1 MKAVIMAG
9 GQGSRLRPLTEGIP
23 KPMIPILGRPMM
35 EYILEAVRD
44 AGITDIL
51 VTLHYRPN
59 LIQDYFGDGSDWGV
73 NIDYAIEEN
82 PLGTAGSVKNGA
94 HFLDDTFLIIS
105 GDALMD
111 YDLGALMDYHARS
124 EALVTFC
131 LARVQDPSEFGIVVT
146 GDDGRVQR
154 FQEKPGPSEVFT
166 DTVNTG
172 IYVMDPRVLEDV
184 PADTEFDFSHD
195 LFPAL
200 LDRGEPLMG
209 YVAKGYW
216 NDIGNV
222 DQLAQSTWDLL
233 EGLVDLP
240 IPGEEIRSKV
250 YVEGT
255 AHVEDGCSLQG
266 PAWIGRD
273 AILRSGAVVGPY
285 AVVGRHSEVD
295 AGARVRRSI
304 VLDSSYVGEHA
315 EIRGSFCGNRVL
327 LEQEV
332 EVEQGAVLA
341 DDVHLGRRVSIEAD
355 VRVWPHLEVEADTLI
370 DQNVV
375 WESVGRP
382 ALFSEY
388 GVAGLANL
396 RLTPET
402 AARIGKAFGS
412 WLGRSQRVVVGH
424 GSHAFS
430 HVLEKAF
437 VSGLL
442 SVGIEVEALGVSAH
456 AITRFAVARNI
467 EFEGGAFVRQGPEHA
482 QVAVI
487 ELYDR
492 NGHPLP
498 RKGRRK
504 VEATYRR
511 ADFPKVDADHVGR
524 LLSTGDHEAR
534 YVSELMAKLDRKAL
548 VDMEPK
554 LAVLSRNRWST
565 RVLDILLDEIQ
576 TEAVTVSGETG
587 PHGRDTEDP
596 GQRLR
601 EIYALGGEHRRI
613 GLYLSADGRSM
624 WLLDEY
630 GHLYRPQTANHLLT
644 LAYLLD
650 GPARDGETGQVFLPP
665 QAPDRIRDLA
675 GAQGFEIAERRL
687 GLAETITENQS
698 SHAHSWLDFEHFYLG
713 MAAVPA
719 FFRLLDFLARHGT
732 DLADLAAYLSD
743 SHTGTIDVECPWR
756 DMGWVMRH
764 LTEEYAEHLEGVSD
778 GVKVRHPEGG
788 WTYVVPASGEP
799 VLRVFVEGDNE
810 AEVQERLERIRRNLV
825 RMIRQAG

>member
-9 GQGSRLRPLTEGIP
+9 GQGSRLRPLTEGVP
-23 KPMIPILGRPMM
+23 KPMIPVLGRPMM

-44 AGITDIL
+44 AGISEIL

-59 LIQDYFGDGSDWGV
+59 LIRDYFGDGSDWGV
-73 NIDYAIEEN
+73 HLEYAIEEH

-94 HFLDDTFLIIS
+94 HFLDEPFLIVS

-111 YDLGALMDYHARS
+111 YDLRALADFHQ
-124 EALVTFC
+124 EAGSLVTFC
-131 LARVQDPSEFGIVVT
+131 LARVQDPTEFGIVVT
-146 GDDGRVQR
+146 DNEGHVQR
-154 FQEKPGPSEVFT
+154 FQEKPAPSEVFT

-195 LFPAL
+195 LFPTL
-200 LDRGEPLMG
+200 LDRGERLMG
-209 YVAKGYW
+209 HVARGYW
-216 NDIGNV
+216 SDIGNV
-222 DQLAQSTWDLL
+222 DQLAQATWDML

-240 IPGEEIRSKV
+240 VPGEEIRPRIF
-250 YVEGT
+250 VEGT
-255 AHVEDGCSLQG
+255 AHIEEGCSLQG

-285 AVVGRHSEVD
+285 AVIGRHSEVD

-304 VLDSSYVGEHA
+304 LLDSSYVGEHA
-315 EIRGSFCGNRVL
+315 EVRGSFCGNRVL

-332 EVEQGAVLA
+332 EVEQGAVIG
-341 DDVHLGRRVSIEAD
+341 DDVHLGRRVSIEAE

-402 AARIGKAFGS
+402 AARIGKAFGAY
-412 WLGRSQRVVVGH
+412 LGRDQHVVVGH
-424 GSHAFS
+424 GSHPFS

-442 SVGIEVEALGVSAH
+442 SVGTQVEPLGVSSH
-456 AITRFAVARNI
+456 AITRFAVSRNI

-534 YVSELMAKLDRKAL
+534 YVSELMAELDRKAL
-548 VDMEPK
+548 RAMEPK

-565 RVLDILLDEIQ
+565 RVMDILLDEIA

-587 PHGRDTEDP
+587 PPGRDTEDP

-601 EIYALGGEHRRI
+601 EIYALGGNHGRI

-624 WLLDEY
+624 WLLDEF
-630 GHLYRPQTANHLLT
+630 GHLYGPQAVNHLLT

-650 GPARDGETGQVFLPP
+650 GPGEDGGQGQVFLPP
-665 QAPDRIRDLA
+665 QTPDRIRELA
-675 GAQGFEIAERRL
+675 DSRGFEVRERRL
-687 GLAETITENQS
+687 GLAETIAES
-698 SHAHSWLDFEHFYLG
+698 RGPRPYRWLDFEHYYLG

-719 FFRLLDFLARHGT
+719 FFKLLDFQARHRQ
-732 DLADLAAYLSD
+732 DLAELAGYLS
-743 SHTGTIDVECPWR
+743 GTHYDGITVECPWR

-764 LTEEYAEHLEGVSD
+764 LAEAYADDLEAVAD
-778 GVKVRHPEGG
+778 GVKVRHPQGG

-799 VLRVFVEGDNE
+799 VVRVYAEAANE
-810 AEVQERLERIRRNLV
+810 AQVQERLEHVRRELV
-825 RMIRQAG
+825 RMIRTAG

>member
-9 GQGSRLRPLTEGIP
+9 GQGSRLRPLTEGVP
-23 KPMIPILGRPMM
+23 KPMVPILGRPMM
-35 EYILEAVRD
+35 AYILEAVRA

-59 LIQDYFGDGSDWGV
+59 LIQDYFGDGGDWGV
-73 NIDYAIEEN
+73 NLEYAIEEH
-82 PLGTAGSVKNGA
+82 PLGTAGSVKNGE
-94 HFLDDTFLIIS
+94 HFLDEPFLIIS

-111 YDLGALMDYHARS
+111 YDLKALTELHTES
-124 EALVTFC
+124 QALVTFC

-146 GDDGRVQR
+146 DSDCRVQR
-154 FQEKPGPSEVFT
+154 FQEKPAPSEVFT

-172 IYVMDPRVLEDV
+172 IYVMDPRVLGEI

-200 LDRGEPLMG
+200 LERGERLMG
-209 YVAKGYW
+209 HVARGYW
-216 NDIGNV
+216 SDIGNV
-222 DQLAQSTWDLL
+222 DQLEQATWDLL
-233 EGLVDLP
+233 EGLVNLP
-240 IPGEEIRSKV
+240 IPGEAIREQIH
-250 YVEGT
+250 VEGS
-255 AHVEDGCSLQG
+255 AHIEEGCSLQG

-295 AGARVRRSI
+295 SGARLRRSI
-304 VLDSSYVGEHA
+304 LLDSCYVGEHA
-315 EIRGSFCGNRVL
+315 EVRGAFCGNRVL

-332 EVEQGAVLA
+332 EIEAGAVIG
-341 DDVHLGRRVSIEAD
+341 DDVHLGRGVSIEAE

-402 AARIGKAFGS
+402 AARIGKAFGAY
-412 WLGRSQRVVVGH
+412 LGRDQQVVVGH
-424 GSHAFS
+424 GSHPFS

-442 SVGIEVEALGVSAH
+442 SVGIRVEPLGVSSH
-456 AITRFAVARNI
+456 AISRFAVSRNI

-498 RKGRRK
+498 RKARRK

-534 YVSELMAKLDRKAL
+534 YVSELMSELDRDAL
-548 VDMEPK
+548 RAMEPK

-587 PHGRDTEDP
+587 PPGRDTEDP

-613 GLYLSADGRSM
+613 GLYLSADARSM

-630 GHLYRPQTANHLLT
+630 GHLYQPSDVNHLLV
-644 LAYLLD
+644 LAYLND
-650 GPARDGETGQVFLPP
+650 GPGTDRDNHVFLPP
-665 QAPDRIRDLA
+665 QTPDRIREQA
-675 GAQGFEIAERRL
+675 TAKGWQVRERRL
-687 GLAETITENQS
+687 GLAETIAES
-698 SHAHSWLDFEHFYLG
+698 RGPRPYRWLDFEHFYLG

-719 FFRLLDFLARHGT
+719 FFRLLDFLARHRM
-732 DLADLAAYLSD
+732 DLADLAGQLAD
-743 SHTGTIDVECPWR
+743 SHTGAIDVDCPWR

-764 LTEEYAEHLEGVSD
+764 LTEEHAENLEAVAD

-799 VLRVFVEGDNE
+799 VLRVYVEAAN
-810 AEVQERLERIRRNLV
+810 AAQVRERLEHTRRSLV
-825 RMIRQAG
+825 RMIREAG

>member
-1 MKAVIMAG
+1 MAG
-9 GQGSRLRPLTEGIP
+9 GQGSRLRPLTEGVP
-23 KPMIPILGRPMM
+23 KPMIPVLGRPMM

-44 AGITDIL
+44 AGITEIL

-73 NIDYAIEEN
+73 SIEYAIEEH

-94 HFLDDTFLIIS
+94 HFLDEPFLIIS

-111 YDLGALMDYHARS
+111 YDLRALMDAHAQS
-124 EALVTFC
+124 GALVTFC

-146 GDDGRVQR
+146 DDDGRVQR

-172 IYVMDPRVLEDV
+172 IYVMDPRVLEDI
-184 PADTEFDFSHD
+184 PGDTEFDFSHD
-195 LFPAL
+195 LFPVL
-200 LDRGEPLMG
+200 LERGENLRG

-216 NDIGNV
+216 SDIGNV
-222 DQLAQSTWDLL
+222 DQLSQATWDLL

-240 IPGEEIRSKV
+240 IPGEEIRSQI

-255 AHVEDGCSLQG
+255 AHIEEGCSLQG

-295 AGARVRRSI
+295 SGARMRRSI
-304 VLDSSYVGEHA
+304 LLDSSYLGEHA
-315 EIRGSFCGNRVL
+315 EVRGSFLGNRVL

-332 EVEQGAVLA
+332 EIEQGAVIG

-382 ALFSEY
+382 ALFSEN

-412 WLGRSQRVVVGH
+412 WLGRGQYVVVGH

-442 SVGIEVEALGVSAH
+442 SVGIQVEPLGVSSH
-456 AITRFAVARNI
+456 AITRFAVSRNI

-498 RKGRRK
+498 RKARRK
-504 VEATYRR
+504 VEATYDR

-534 YVSELMAKLDRKAL
+534 YVSELLSLLDREAL
-548 VDMEPK
+548 SKMEPK

-601 EIYALGGEHRRI
+601 ELYTLGGEHRRI
-613 GLYLSADGRSM
+613 GLYLSADARRM

-630 GHLYRPQTANHLLT
+630 GQLYGPDAVNLLLT
-644 LAYLLD
+644 LAFLED
-650 GPARDGETGQVFLPP
+650 GPGDGETSQVFLPP
-665 QAPDRIRDLA
+665 NTPDRIRALA
-675 GAQGFEIAERRL
+675 EERGFEVRERRL
-687 GLAETITENQS
+687 GLAETIAETRGPRPYR
-698 SHAHSWLDFEHFYLG
+698 WLDFEHYYLG
-713 MAAVPA
+713 MASVPA
-719 FFRLLDFLARHGT
+719 FFRLLDHLARRDM
-732 DLADLAAYLSD
+732 DLADLAAGLAE
-743 SHTGTIDVECPWR
+743 SHTGSIEVECPWR

-764 LTEEYAEHLEGVSD
+764 LTEEYTDQMEPVSD
-778 GVKVRHPEGG
+778 GVKIRHPEGG

-799 VLRVFVEGDNE
+799 LLRVHVEAANE
-810 AEVQERLERIRRNLV
+810 ADVQERLEHTRRTLV
-825 RMIRQAG
+825 RMVRHAG

>member
-9 GQGSRLRPLTEGIP
+9 GQGSRLRPLTEGMP
-23 KPMIPILGRPMM
+23 KPMIPILGRPIM
-35 EYILEAVRD
+35 EYILEAVRG

-59 LIQDYFGDGSDWGV
+59 LIQDYFGDGKDWGLNLEYIV
-73 NIDYAIEEN
+73 EDK
-82 PLGTAGSVKNGA
+82 PLGTAGSVKNGER
-94 HFLDDTFLIIS
+94 FLDEPFLILS

-111 YDLGALMDYHARS
+111 YDLTDLMAYHQAS
-124 EALVTFC
+124 QALVTFC
-131 LARVQDPSEFGIVVT
+131 LARVPDPSEFGIVVI
-146 GDDGRVQR
+146 DDKGRVQR

-172 IYVMDPRVLEDV
+172 IYVMDPRVLADI
-184 PADTEFDFSHD
+184 PPDTEFDFSHD
-195 LFPAL
+195 LFPVL
-200 LDRGEPLMG
+200 LERGEVLQG
-209 YVAKGYW
+209 YVGKGYW
-216 NDIGNV
+216 SDIGNV
-222 DQLAQSTWDLL
+222 DQLEQATWDLL

-240 IPGEEIRSKV
+240 RPGEEIRPKIF
-250 YVEGT
+250 VEGT
-255 AHVEDGCSLQG
+255 AHIEEGCSLQG

-273 AILRSGAVVGPY
+273 AILRSGSIVGPY
-285 AVVGRHSEVD
+285 AVIDRHSEVD
-295 AGARVRRSI
+295 SGARVRRSI
-304 VLDSSYVGEHA
+304 VLNSSYIGEHA
-315 EIRGSFCGNRVL
+315 EIRGSFCGRRVL
-327 LEQEV
+327 LEQAV
-332 EVEQGAVLA
+332 EIEAGAVIG
-341 DDVHLGRRVSIEAD
+341 DDVHLGKGVSIEAD
-355 VRVWPHLEVEADTLI
+355 VRVWPQLEVEADTLI

-382 ALFSEY
+382 ALFSEN

-412 WLGRSQRVVVGH
+412 WLGRGQSVVVGH

-430 HVLEKAF
+430 YVLDKAF

-442 SVGIEVEALGVSAH
+442 SVGIQVEPLGVSSH

-492 NGHPLP
+492 DGHPLP
-498 RKGRRK
+498 RQARRK

-534 YVSELMAKLDRKAL
+534 YVSELLSELDRRAL
-548 VDMEPK
+548 AEMEPK

-587 PHGRDTEDP
+587 APGRDTEDP

-601 EIYALGGEHRRI
+601 EIYALGGENRRI
-613 GLYLSADGRSM
+613 GLYLSADARNM

-630 GHLYRPQTANHLLT
+630 GQLYKPQAVNNLLT

-650 GPARDGETGQVFLPP
+650 TPGEKQDGHVFLPP
-665 QAPDRIRDLA
+665 HAPDRLR
-675 GAQGFEIAERRL
+675 EIAAEKGWGVRERRL
-687 GLAETITENQS
+687 GLAETIAESRAFRPQR
-698 SHAHSWLDFEHFYLG
+698 WLDFEHFYLG
-713 MAAVPA
+713 MASVPA
-719 FFRLLDFLARHGT
+719 FFRLLDFLARYHK
-732 DLADLAAYLSD
+732 DLAELANQLAD
-743 SHTGTIDVECPWR
+743 SHTGTIHVDCSWR
-756 DMGWVMRH
+756 DMGWVMRQ
-764 LTEEYAEHLEGVSD
+764 LTEEYANELESVAEGVKIRHSD
-778 GVKVRHPEGG
+778 GG
-788 WTYVVPASGEP
+788 WTYVAPASGEP
-799 VLRVFVEGDNE
+799 VLRVDVEAVNKGQ
-810 AEVQERLERIRRNLV
+810 VQQRLEQARRSLI
-825 RMIRQAG
+825 RMIREAG

>member
-23 KPMIPILGRPMM
+23 KPMVPILGRPMM

-44 AGITDIL
+44 AGITEIL

-59 LIQDYFGDGSDWGV
+59 LIQDYFGDGADWGV
-73 NIDYAIEEN
+73 HIEYAIEEH
-82 PLGTAGSVKNGA
+82 PLGTAGSVKNGE
-94 HFLDDTFLIIS
+94 HFLDEPFLIIS

-111 YDLGALMDYHARS
+111 YDLKALTELHSRS
-124 EALVTFC
+124 QALVTFC

-146 GDDGRVQR
+146 DAEGRVQR
-154 FQEKPGPSEVFT
+154 FQEKPAASEVFT

-172 IYVMDPRVLEDV
+172 IYVMDPRVLADV
-184 PADTEFDFSHD
+184 PAETEFDFSHD

-200 LDRGEPLMG
+200 LERGEKLIG
-209 YVAKGYW
+209 HVARGYW
-216 NDIGNV
+216 SDIGNV
-222 DQLAQSTWDLL
+222 DQLEQATWDML
-233 EGLVDLP
+233 EGLVNLP
-240 IPGEEIRSKV
+240 IPGEEIRPKI

-255 AHVEDGCSLQG
+255 AHIEDGCSLQG

-295 AGARVRRSI
+295 AGARLRRSI
-304 VLDSSYVGEHA
+304 LLDSSYLGEHA
-315 EIRGSFCGNRVL
+315 EVRGSFCGNRVL

-332 EVEQGAVLA
+332 EIEAGAVIG
-341 DDVHLGRRVSIEAD
+341 DDVHLGRGVSIEAD

-412 WLGRSQRVVVGH
+412 WLGRSQQVVVGH
-424 GSHAFS
+424 GSHPFS

-442 SVGIEVEALGVSAH
+442 SVGIQVESLGVSSH
-456 AITRFAVARNI
+456 AITRFAVSRNI

-498 RKGRRK
+498 RKARRK

-534 YVSELMAKLDRKAL
+534 YVSELMSELDRDAL
-548 VDMEPK
+548 QEMEPK

-565 RVLDILLDEIQ
+565 RVLDVLLDEVR

-587 PHGRDTEDP
+587 PPGRDTEDP
-596 GQRLR
+596 GHKLR

-630 GHLYRPQTANHLLT
+630 GRLYRPGEVNNLLI
-644 LAYLLD
+644 LAFLND
-650 GPARDGETGQVFLPP
+650 GPGDERDDHVFLSP
-665 QAPDRIRDLA
+665 QTPDRIREEA
-675 GAQGFEIAERRL
+675 AAKGWEVRERRL
-687 GLAETITENQS
+687 GLAETIAES
-698 SHAHSWLDFEHFYLG
+698 RGPRPHRWLDFEHFYLG
-713 MAAVPA
+713 MAAVSA
-719 FFRLLDFLARHGT
+719 FFRLLDYLARHRM
-732 DLADLAAYLSD
+732 DLATLGAQLAD
-743 SHTGTIDVECPWR
+743 SHTGTIEVDCPWR

-764 LTEEYAEHLEGVSD
+764 LTEEHGDHLEAVSD

-788 WTYVVPASGEP
+788 WSYVVPASGEP
-799 VLRVFVEGDNE
+799 LLRVYVEGINQ
-810 AEVQERLERIRRNLV
+810 AQVQERLEHTRRTLV
-825 RMIRQAG
+825 RMIREAG

>member
-9 GQGSRLRPLTEGIP
+9 GQGSRLRPLTEGVP
-23 KPMIPILGRPMM
+23 KPMVPILGRPMM

-44 AGITDIL
+44 AGITEIL

-59 LIQDYFGDGSDWGV
+59 LIQDYFGDGADWGV
-73 NIDYAIEEN
+73 HIEYAIEDH
-82 PLGTAGSVKNGA
+82 PLGTAGSVKNGE
-94 HFLDDTFLIIS
+94 HFLDEPFLIIS
-105 GDALMD
+105 GDAMMD
-111 YDLGALMDYHARS
+111 YDLKALAQSHTDS
-124 EALVTFC
+124 GALVTFC
-131 LARVQDPSEFGIVVT
+131 LARVSDPSEFGIVVT
-146 GDDGRVQR
+146 DNDGRVQR
-154 FQEKPGPSEVFT
+154 FQEKPAPSEVFT

-172 IYVMDPRVLEDV
+172 IYVMDPRILADI

-195 LFPAL
+195 LFPTL
-200 LDRGEPLMG
+200 LERGEPLWG
-209 YVAKGYW
+209 QVARGYW
-216 NDIGNV
+216 SDIGNV
-222 DQLAQSTWDLL
+222 DQLEQATWDLL

-240 IPGEEIRSKV
+240 IPGEEIRSQIF
-250 YVEGT
+250 VEGK
-255 AHVEDGCSLQG
+255 AHVEEGCSLQG

-273 AILRSGAVVGPY
+273 AILRSGSVVGPY

-295 AGARVRRSI
+295 AGARLRRSI
-304 VLDSSYVGEHA
+304 LLDSSYLGEHA
-315 EIRGSFCGNRVL
+315 EVRSGFCGNRVL
-327 LEQEV
+327 VEQEV
-332 EVEQGAVLA
+332 EIEAGAVIG
-341 DDVHLGRRVSIEAD
+341 DDVHLGRGVTIEAE
-355 VRVWPHLEVEADTLI
+355 VRVWPHLQVEADTLI

-382 ALFSEY
+382 ALFSEN

-402 AARIGKAFGS
+402 AARIGKAFGA
-412 WLGRSQRVVVGH
+412 WLGRGQQVVVGH
-424 GSHAFS
+424 GSHPFS
-430 HVLEKAF
+430 QTLEKAF

-442 SVGIEVEALGVSAH
+442 SVGIQVEPLGVSSH
-456 AITRFAVARNI
+456 AITRFAVSRNI

-482 QVAVI
+482 QLAVI

-498 RKGRRK
+498 RNGRRK

-534 YVSELMAKLDRKAL
+534 YVSELVSELDRDAL
-548 VDMEPK
+548 RAMEPK

-587 PHGRDTEDP
+587 PPGRDTEDP

-601 EIYALGGEHRRI
+601 EVYALGGEHRRI
-613 GLYLSADGRSM
+613 GLYLSADARRM

-630 GHLYRPQTANHLLT
+630 GRLYQPGEVNHLLM
-644 LAYLLD
+644 LAYLND
-650 GPARDGETGQVFLPP
+650 GPETERDPHVFLSP
-665 QAPDRIRDLA
+665 QTPDRIRELA
-675 GAQGFEIAERRL
+675 ASQGWEIRERRL
-687 GLAETITENQS
+687 GLAETIAES
-698 SHAHSWLDFEHFYLG
+698 RGPRPHRWLDFEHFYLA

-719 FFRLLDFLARHGT
+719 FFRLLDYLARNRM
-732 DLADLAAYLSD
+732 DLAELAGQLGETD
-743 SHTGTIDVECPWR
+743 TGFIDVDCSWR

-764 LTEEYAEHLEGVSD
+764 LTEEHADNLEPVSD

-799 VLRVFVEGDNE
+799 VLRVYAEGTNE
-810 AEVQERLERIRRNLV
+810 ARVQNRLEQTRRTLV
-825 RMIRQAG
+825 RMIREAG

>member
-9 GQGSRLRPLTEGIP
+9 GQGSRLRPLTEGVP
-23 KPMIPILGRPMM
+23 KPMVPVLGRPMM
-35 EYILEAVRD
+35 AYILEAVRD
-44 AGITDIL
+44 AGITEIL

-73 NIDYAIEEN
+73 RIEYAIEDH
-82 PLGTAGSVKNGA
+82 PLGTAGSVKNGE
-94 HFLDDTFLIIS
+94 HFLNEPFLIIS

-111 YDLGALMDYHARS
+111 YDLKALTERHTHS
-124 EALVTFC
+124 GALVTFC

-146 GDDGRVQR
+146 DNDGRVQR
-154 FQEKPGPSEVFT
+154 FQEKPAPSEVFT

-172 IYVMDPRVLEDV
+172 IYVMDPRVLADI

-195 LFPAL
+195 LFPVL
-200 LDRGEPLMG
+200 LERGEPLMG
-209 YVAKGYW
+209 QVARGYW
-216 NDIGNV
+216 SDIGNV
-222 DQLAQSTWDLL
+222 EQLMQATWDLL
-233 EGLVDLP
+233 EGLVNLP
-240 IPGEEIRSKV
+240 IPGEQIRSQIF
-250 YVEGT
+250 VEGT
-255 AHVEDGCSLQG
+255 AHIEEGCSLHG

-273 AILRSGAVVGPY
+273 AILRSGSVVGPY

-295 AGARVRRSI
+295 AGARLRRSI
-304 VLDSSYVGEHA
+304 LLDSSYVGEHA
-315 EIRGSFCGNRVL
+315 ELRSVFCGNRVL

-332 EVEQGAVLA
+332 EIEAGAVIG
-341 DDVHLGRRVSIEAD
+341 DDVHLGRGVTIEAD

-412 WLGRSQRVVVGH
+412 WLGRDQQVVVGH
-424 GSHAFS
+424 GSHPFS
-430 HVLEKAF
+430 QALEKAF

-442 SVGIEVEALGVSAH
+442 SVGIQVEPLGVSSH
-456 AITRFAVARNI
+456 AITRFAVSRNI

-534 YVSELMAKLDRKAL
+534 YVSELVSELDLAAL
-548 VDMEPK
+548 RAMEPK

-565 RVLDILLDEIQ
+565 RVLDVLLDEIQ

-587 PHGRDTEDP
+587 PPGRDTEDP
-596 GQRLR
+596 GERLR
-601 EIYALGGEHRRI
+601 EVYALGGQHGRI
-613 GLYLSADGRSM
+613 GLYLSADARRM

-630 GHLYRPQTANHLLT
+630 GRLYQPGEVNNLLM
-644 LAYLLD
+644 LAYLD
-650 GPARDGETGQVFLPP
+650 GGPSEDRDPHVFLPP
-665 QAPDRIRDLA
+665 QTPDRIRELA
-675 GAQGFEIAERRL
+675 ASQGWAIRERRL
-687 GLAETITENQS
+687 GLAETIAES
-698 SHAHSWLDFEHFYLG
+698 RGPRPHRWLDFEHFYLG

-719 FFRLLDFLARHGT
+719 FFRLLDYLARNRM
-732 DLADLAAYLSD
+732 DLAELAAQLTET
-743 SHTGTIDVECPWR
+743 HTGFIDVDCPWR

-764 LTEEYAEHLEGVSD
+764 LTEEHADNLESVAD
-778 GVKVRHPEGG
+778 GVKVRHDEGG

-799 VLRVFVEGDNE
+799 VLWVYAEGTNE
-810 AEVQERLERIRRNLV
+810 AHVQNRLEQTRRTLV
-825 RMIRQAG
+825 RMIREAG

>member
-9 GQGSRLRPLTEGIP
+9 GQGSRLRPLTEGMP

-35 EYILEAVRD
+35 EYILEAVRE
-44 AGITDIL
+44 AGITEIL

-59 LIQDYFGDGSDWGV
+59 LIQDYFGDGSEWGV
-73 NIDYAIEEN
+73 HLEYAIEDE
-82 PLGTAGSVKNGA
+82 PLGTAGSVKNGG
-94 HFLDDTFLIIS
+94 HFLDEPFLIIS

-111 YDLGALMDYHARS
+111 YDLSALMDYHQKTG
-124 EALVTFC
+124 ALVTFC

-146 GDDGRVQR
+146 DDKGRVQR

-172 IYVMDPRVLEDV
+172 IYVMEPRVLDDIPPE
-184 PADTEFDFSHD
+184 TEFDFSHD
-195 LFPAL
+195 LFPTL
-200 LDRGEPLMG
+200 LEREEPLHG
-209 YVAKGYW
+209 YIAKGYW
-216 NDIGNV
+216 SDIGNV
-222 DQLAQSTWDLL
+222 DQLEQATWDLV

-240 IPGEEIRSKV
+240 FPGEEIRPKIF
-250 YVEGT
+250 VEGT
-255 AHVEDGCSLQG
+255 AHIEEGCSLQG

-285 AVVGRHSEVD
+285 AVIGRHSEVD
-295 AGARVRRSI
+295 SGARVRRSI
-304 VLDSSYVGEHA
+304 VLDSSYIGEHA
-315 EIRGSFCGNRVL
+315 EIRGAFCGNRVL

-332 EVEQGAVLA
+332 EIEMGAVIA
-341 DDVHLGRRVSIEAD
+341 DDVHLGRGVSIEAD
-355 VRVWPHLEVEADTLI
+355 VRVWPQLEVEADTLI

-382 ALFSEY
+382 ALFSEN

-412 WLGRSQRVVVGH
+412 WLGRNQSVVVGH

-442 SVGIEVEALGVSAH
+442 SVGIQVEPLGVSSH

-492 NGHPLP
+492 DGHPLP
-498 RKGRRK
+498 RQARRK

-534 YVSELMAKLDRKAL
+534 YVSELLSELDRQAL
-548 VDMEPK
+548 TEMEPK

-587 PHGRDTEDP
+587 PHGRDTEEP

-613 GLYLSADGRSM
+613 GLYLSADARSM

-630 GHLYRPQTANHLLT
+630 GHLYKPQAVNNLLT
-644 LAYLLD
+644 LAYLTD
-650 GPARDGETGQVFLPP
+650 NPGEDRDRHVFLPP
-665 QAPDRIRDLA
+665 EAPDRLRELA
-675 GAQGFEIAERRL
+675 AERGWEVWERRL
-687 GLAETITENQS
+687 GLAETIAES
-698 SHAHSWLDFEHFYLG
+698 RGFRPKRWLDFEHFYLG

-719 FFRLLDFLARHGT
+719 FFRLLDFLARHEM
-732 DLADLAAYLSD
+732 DLADLASGLAD
-743 SHTGTIDVECPWR
+743 SHTGTINVDCSWR

-764 LTEEYAEHLEGVSD
+764 LTEEHADELEQVSD
-778 GVKVRHPEGG
+778 GVKIRHPEGG

-799 VLRVFVEGDNE
+799 VLRVYVEGANE
-810 AEVQERLERIRRNLV
+810 GRVHELLEESRRSLV
-825 RMIRQAG
+825 RMIREAS